1 MLLALVLSLG
11 LSLPQ
16 RPIRA
21 AAWTSRPAPSPVMGP
36 TSGDPIRKMDFKPVP
51 RPPARGGSPMPQ
63 LLAQNKRWA
72 AEVAK
77 TPGLF
82 DRLRQHQPK
91 YLWIG
96 CSDARVPSNQLLGLG
111 PGEVFVQRNIAN
123 LVVNVDTNLMSVIQ
137 YAVDV
142 LKVSDIIVCGHYECG
157 GVRAAMTNTNHG
169 SPLENWLRNIRD
181 VVRLHA
187 HELKAIA
194 DPEARYR
201 RLVELNAM
209 EQTLNVYKTHCVQRA
224 RAASASDTAQQ
235 HVVPRVHAVVYDP
248 LGLELK
254 ELDVDLEIEDY
265 EEVYKLYPTAEAAM
279 HHKTGSEGA
288 RPEYFV

>member
-1 MLLALVLSLG
+1 
-11 LSLPQ
+11 
-16 RPIRA
+16 
-21 AAWTSRPAPSPVMGP
+21 
-36 TSGDPIRKMDFKPVP
+36 
-51 RPPARGGSPMPQ
+51 MPQ

-72 AEVAK
+72 ASVAN

-82 DRLRQHQPK
+82 DRLRQHKPQ

-111 PGEVFVQRNIAN
+111 PGEVFVHRNIAN
-123 LVVNVDTNLMSVIQ
+123 LVVNIDTNLMSVIQ

-157 GVRAAMTNTNHG
+157 GVRAAMTNENHG

-187 HELKAIA
+187 PELKAIA
-194 DPEARYR
+194 DPEKRYR
-201 RLVELNAM
+201 RLVELNVM
-209 EQTLNVYKTHCVQRA
+209 EQTLNVYKTHAVQRA
-224 RAASASDTAQQ
+224 RVASASDPTQQ
-235 HVVPRVHAVVYDP
+235 HVVPRVHAVVFDP
-248 LGLELK
+248 IGLELQ

-265 EEVYKLYPTAEAAM
+265 EQVYKLYPTTQEAM
-279 HHKTGSEGA
+279 HHKTGSEGV

>member
-1 MLLALVLSLG
+1 MLGHFVPTLLASAVLLTGPASLG
-11 LSLPQ
+11 PA
-16 RPIRA
+16 RRA
-21 AAWTSRPAPSPVMGP
+21 GAGPLLETTPRARHAGSPRSARMGP
-36 TSGDPIRKMDFKPVP
+36 TSHDPTQRVDFEPLP
-51 RPPARGGSPMPQ
+51 QLPTRCGSPMPQ

-77 TPGLF
+77 APGLF
-82 DRLRQHQPK
+82 EKMRQHTPK

-187 HELKAIA
+187 PELKAIA

-209 EQTLNVYKTHCVQRA
+209 EQVRLHPGRA
-224 RAASASDTAQQ
+224 RTRAGAGARLLRGARRTQPGRLPAASPSRA
-235 HVVPRVHAVVYDP
+235 PRHAPP
-248 LGLELK
+248 LC
-254 ELDVDLEIEDY
+254 
-265 EEVYKLYPTAEAAM
+265 
-279 HHKTGSEGA
+279 
-288 RPEYFV
+288 RR